1 MSCWCGRRPW
11 HHWHGPWHYEGYRYG
26 PPPPGPYGPGQ
37 YGPGPYEAE
46 YGPRWRGRPRRAWQ
60 PREQDLA
67 DYLEDLEGEVR
78 QVREELER
86 LRQSSN
92 QPDS

>member
-1 MSCWCGRRPW
+1 MSCWCGHRPW
-11 HHWHGPWHYEGYRYG
+11 HHWHGPWNYEGYRYG
-26 PPPPGPYGPGQ
+26 PPPGPYGPAPYGPGP
-37 YGPGPYEAE
+37 YGPGPYEAA
-46 YGPRWRGRPRRAWQ
+46 YGPRRPRR

-86 LRQSSN
+86 LRQSSGR
-92 QPDS
+92 PDS

>member
-1 MSCWCGRRPW
+1 MSCWCGHRPW
-11 HHWHGPWHYEGYRYG
+11 HHWHGPWHYEGYGYG
-26 PPPPGPYGPGQ
+26 SPPPGPYGPGP
-37 YGPGPYEAE
+37 YRPGPYEAD
-46 YGPRWRGRPRRAWQ
+46 YGPRRRR

-86 LRQSSN
+86 LRQSSER
-92 QPDS
+92 PDS